1 MTFRERLEN
10 SFEQMMDYRTAVGYA
25 TATYRSSV
33 PPFIAFCTEKY
44 PSGTVITQG
53 ACVIIMTQGRTP
65 YKIRALAI

>member
-53 ACVIIMTQGRTP
+53 MLDEW
-65 YKIRALAI
+65 LAYYP